1 MPATVAEAHWHTNA
15 GDHAIVIGDLPDS
28 RSVGGRPALVRGGGP
43 MQTLR
48 ASAVALPFVVLA
60 VVIGVLSVVLAAPR

>member
-1 MPATVAEAHWHTNA
+1 
-15 GDHAIVIGDLPDS
+15 
-28 RSVGGRPALVRGGGP
+28 

-60 VVIGVLSVVLAAPR
+60 LVIALLSVVIGAGA

>member
-1 MPATVAEAHWHTNA
+1 
-15 GDHAIVIGDLPDS
+15 
-28 RSVGGRPALVRGGGP
+28 

-60 VVIGVLSVVLAAPR
+60 VLIGLLSVLMSAPG

>member
-1 MPATVAEAHWHTNA
+1 
-15 GDHAIVIGDLPDS
+15 
-28 RSVGGRPALVRGGGP
+28 

-60 VVIGVLSVVLAAPR
+60 ILIGVLSVVLAAPR

>member
-1 MPATVAEAHWHTNA
+1 
-15 GDHAIVIGDLPDS
+15 
-28 RSVGGRPALVRGGGP
+28 
-43 MQTLR
+43 MQTFR

>member
-1 MPATVAEAHWHTNA
+1 
-15 GDHAIVIGDLPDS
+15 
-28 RSVGGRPALVRGGGP
+28 

-60 VVIGVLSVVLAAPR
+60 VVVALLSIVIGVGV

>member
-1 MPATVAEAHWHTNA
+1 
-15 GDHAIVIGDLPDS
+15 
-28 RSVGGRPALVRGGGP
+28 

-60 VVIGVLSVVLAAPR
+60 LVVALLSVVVGGGA